1 MRKGTVCAHRVI
13 INYNDFIYPH
23 LTPNARPVVIS

>member
-13 INYNDFIYPH
+13 INYKDFIYSH
-23 LTPNARPVVIS
+23 LIPYAKPTVIS